1 MKTLFD
7 QREVVRLAGISV
19 HQVRYWDRTGFIPA
33 TQRCNGKLL
42 FDFRKVVAFRAVK
55 ALLDAGVPL
64 QRIRKHLRQ
73 VHDVLP
79 DLPEPFA
86 ALQFSADNGQMILS
100 KGNLKFTPAGQL
112 LLNFGPDTMPAP
124 TVPLPLDDSLFFHA
138 LELQE
143 QGRLDEARRIYE
155 RMLTQTPRHVDTMV
169 NLGLVLRRQDDLPG
183 AEACYRRALCIDPD
197 HVEAN
202 YNLANILAE
211 RGETENPIMLYR
223 KALHVD
229 PGFADAYFNL
239 ARLLH
244 ARGYPAQARV
254 LWQRYLELAPDSQ
267 WAAALREFLD
277 DPD

>member
-7 QREVVRLAGISV
+7 HREVVRLAGISA

-33 TQRCNGKLL
+33 TQRCGGKLL
-42 FDFRKVVAFRAVK
+42 FDFRKVVVFRRVK

-64 QRIRKHLRQ
+64 QRIRKHLLQ

-86 ALQFSADNGQMILS
+86 ALQFSAENGQLILS

-112 LLNFGPDTMPAP
+112 LLNFGPDSPPAP
-124 TVPLPLDDSLFFHA
+124 AVPLPLDDSLFFQA
-138 LELQE
+138 MELQD

-155 RMLTQTPRHVDTMV
+155 RLLTQTPRHVDTMV
-169 NLGLVLRRQDDLPG
+169 NLGLVLRRQDDPAA
-183 AEACYRRALCIDPD
+183 AEAFYRRALCIDPD

-211 RGETENPIMLYR
+211 RGETENPILLYR

-254 LWQRYLELAPDSQ
+254 LWQRYLQLVPDSE

-277 DPD
+277 EPH